1 MSTENSF
8 SDFFK
13 NNFSVKNIALGAVL
27 IACPIIGIP
36 YGASLLLKNN
46 NDEQSN
52 KYTNDYYENEKLK
65 KD

>member
-1 MSTENSF
+1 MSSENSF

-13 NNFSVKNIALGAVL
+13 NNFAAKNIALGAVL